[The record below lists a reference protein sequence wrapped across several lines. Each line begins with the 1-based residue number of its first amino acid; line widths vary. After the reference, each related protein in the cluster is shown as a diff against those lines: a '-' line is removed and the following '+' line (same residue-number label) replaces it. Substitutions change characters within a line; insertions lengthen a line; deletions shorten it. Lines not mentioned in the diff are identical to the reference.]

1 MADRIEPAAVKPAGV
16 MLPPGAGRRIVG
28 GGLDATVK
36 MTSDYPALTSTFE
49 IVVNPGWDVGAHVHA
64 VGEEIFYVLEGQ
76 LDILAFEP
84 LDRSVA
90 DWHEWTSASG
100 QRFLRGG
107 PGAFLFVPPNTPH
120 AFGNS
125 TDAPVRAFFQS
136 SVPGGHENYFD
147 ELMHLLDN
155 SNGKPDPAQ
164 VAELRTRYDI
174 EQLTTMDNGR
184 SASVDKGR
192 SASASTR

>member
-1 MADRIEPAAVKPAGV
+1 MSEGV

-49 IVVNPGWDVGAHVHA
+49 IVVNPSWDVGGHVHA
-64 VGEEIFYVLEGQ
+64 VGEEIFYVIDGE

-84 LDRSVA
+84 LDRSVP

-100 QRFLRGG
+100 QRYLHGG

-125 TDAPVRAFFQS
+125 TDSPTTVFFQS
-136 SVPGGHENYFD
+136 SVPGCHEHYFD
-147 ELMHLLDN
+147 ELMHLLPD
-155 SNGKPDPAQ
+155 SGGKPDPAV
-164 VAELRTRYDI
+164 VADLRLRYDI
-174 EQLTTMDNGR
+174 EQITAMDGGR
-184 SASVDKGR
+184 PVASPPG
-192 SASASTR
+192 